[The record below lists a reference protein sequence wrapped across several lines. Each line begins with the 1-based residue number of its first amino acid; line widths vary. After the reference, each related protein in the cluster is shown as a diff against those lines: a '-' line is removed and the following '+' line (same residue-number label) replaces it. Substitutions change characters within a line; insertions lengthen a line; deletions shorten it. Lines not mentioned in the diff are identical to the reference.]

1 LNEAGAPMW
10 RGFSIRALL
19 THALYEAARSLL
31 LLRRIRG
38 NKRMASKTDTI
49 NTVSASGQAVT
60 IFRDMLVLPLR
71 LTRRDDR
78 DQLRSVF
85 DALAPD
91 EWEKS
96 ADNVAF
102 AGPSRIW
109 PIPDERV
116 REAAAKAAAEQSA
129 PDQAEDYALRQA
141 YGEAAYFHP
150 YVQRYL
156 YGFGAKV
163 GEEPL
168 STRCHALIKGMRV
181 RMDYYHPKSAGLVDA
196 SPAAASFQI
205 DLAVERIE
213 LHHAAEPGL
222 IVLILEYAA
231 DGRSP
236 LRRFAIDGKEL
247 DGQHCLS
254 LAEVLALKDGVRRLY
269 PPFFERLHGQG
280 ANAPAA
286 RWAENL
292 FPAAVT
298 FLDKGGN
305 AHGEAAMTGTE
316 AYAMASALVR
326 GGKQP
331 IAPWWR
337 GLLKPL
343 LVDSKAVPGTPLLE
357 QVVDERMPTLSF
369 VAVPSLAALSPSDT
383 IRLCF
388 ADGPGKGLPY
398 DKDFLAD
405 FAGKHAYD
413 RFKDSGTRYL
423 FSSYSLTAVAQTGVA
438 PGQRSGNFDFALDV
452 IQEHARR
459 HYLRMFMLAHMQRAS
474 LLAFSNWISAA
485 MQESRTL
492 RDHRYREQ
500 IDDLRRGFAEFCQ
513 VSWFSNLSN
522 QEQARDMFALLQKHL
537 GNAELQTEVSAEL
550 DGARAVLTEIDEERQ
565 SESATIFNVIAGTA
579 TLTGLPAGVM
589 AAAKQVQP
597 HWTWPGAWFL
607 PAMGLASFTAAVL
620 VVLLARYQT
629 LGPKWLHPVL
639 GKTAGLLTAY
649 LVGAANLVLALLF
662 LRAWLAG

>member
-1 LNEAGAPMW
+1 MP
-10 RGFSIRALL
+10 
-19 THALYEAARSLL
+19 AR
-31 LLRRIRG
+31 
-38 NKRMASKTDTI
+38 TDPAHKLS
-49 NTVSASGQAVT
+49 NSGQAVT
-60 IFRDMLVLPLR
+60 IFRDMLILPLR

-85 DALAPD
+85 NDLAPND
-91 EWEKS
+91 WLKT
-96 ADNVAF
+96 ADNLAF

-116 REAAAKAAAEQSA
+116 QEAGTKAKSKQSA
-129 PDQAEDYALRQA
+129 PDQPEDYLLRQA

-150 YVQRYL
+150 YVQRFL
-156 YGFGAKV
+156 YGFGAKA

-168 STRCHALIKGMRV
+168 STRRHANIKGMRV
-181 RMDYYHPKSAGLVDA
+181 RMDYCHPRSGGLVDA

-205 DLAVERIE
+205 DLTVERIE
-213 LHHAAEPGL
+213 IHHAAEPGL
-222 IVLILEYAA
+222 IVLMLEYAA

-236 LRRFAIDGKEL
+236 LRRFSADGKEL
-247 DGQHCLS
+247 MGRHSLC

-269 PPFFERLHGQG
+269 PPFFHTLHGPG
-280 ANAPAA
+280 ASPPKAN
-286 RWAENL
+286 WAENL
-292 FPAAVT
+292 FPTAVT
-298 FLDKGGN
+298 FLDADKK
-305 AHGEAAMTGTE
+305 AYGEAEMSGRE
-316 AYAMASALVR
+316 AYAMASGLAR
-326 GGKQP
+326 DGKQP

-343 LVDSKAVPGTPLLE
+343 LVNSIKTPDTPLLE
-357 QVVDERMPTLSF
+357 QVVDERMPALSF
-369 VAVPSLAALSPSDT
+369 VAVPSLAALFPSDM

-398 DKDFLAD
+398 DKDFLAGFED
-405 FAGKHAYD
+405 KHAYD

-438 PGQRSGNFDFALDV
+438 PGQMPGDFDFALDV

-474 LLAFSNWISAA
+474 LLAFSNWISSA

-522 QEQARDMFALLQKHL
+522 QEQARDMFALLQGHL
-537 GNAELQTEVSAEL
+537 GNGELQAEVSAEL

-579 TLTGLPAGVM
+579 ALTGLPAAVM
-589 AAAKQVQP
+589 AAAKQVEP
-597 HWTWPGAWFL
+597 GWNWPGTWFL
-607 PAMGLASFTAAVL
+607 PAMGMASAIAAVL
-620 VVLLARYQT
+620 VVILARYQT
-629 LGPKWLHPVL
+629 LGPKWFHPVW

-649 LVGAANLVLALLF
+649 LVGAANLALALLF
-662 LRAWLAG
+662 LLMWLGG